1 MKNLPILLL
10 ILITISPMA
19 AAVQETPPS
28 SIMPDNPFYDLKLIF
43 EDIHEAMTLSL
54 QDKLTLRQEHLQSRL
69 NELQYEARNNYNKN
83 TERLLQRI
91 QIKQLEI
98 EESLA
103 TIQNSCPSDACY
115 VMNKGFKENITEY
128 RNYINNH
135 SQEVITALINNP
147 SMPEQSREG
156 LENALNMTVKRQTR
170 ISANM
175 VQGAYSINPIYTSIL
190 PFTTVSV
197 LDPNE
202 NKWYTI
208 TIENGKI
215 IILDYL
221 SNDQP
226 QYYIYPTSSQLQSFE
241 NIAKH
246 INRDGLTIQDK
257 IQLFRL
263 WYSIKKVEVK

>member
-1 MKNLPILLL
+1 MKKISILLL
-10 ILITISPMA
+10 ILITTLSSA
-19 AAVQETPPS
+19 TAVQETPS
-28 SIMPDNPFYDLKLIF
+28 SIIMPDSPLYDLKLIF
-43 EDIHEAMTLSL
+43 EDIHEAVTLPI

-69 NELQYEARNNYNKN
+69 NELQYEVRNNYNKN
-83 TERLLQRI
+83 TKKLLQRI

-103 TIQNSCPSDACY
+103 TIQSSCPLDACY
-115 VMNKGFKENITEY
+115 VINKGFKENISEY

-135 SQEVITALINNP
+135 GQEVITTLINNP
-147 SMPEQSREG
+147 SMPEQSRKG
-156 LENALNMTVKRQTR
+156 LENALNMTAKYQTR

-175 VQGAYSINPIYTSIL
+175 VQGTYSIDPIYTSIL
-190 PFTTVSV
+190 PFTTIAV
-197 LDPNE
+197 LDPNK

-208 TIENGKI
+208 TIENDKI

-241 NIAKH
+241 NIVKH
-246 INRDGLTIQDK
+246 INKNSLTIQDK
-257 IQLFRL
+257 IQIFKL
-263 WYSIKKVEVK
+263 WYSIKKVEVE